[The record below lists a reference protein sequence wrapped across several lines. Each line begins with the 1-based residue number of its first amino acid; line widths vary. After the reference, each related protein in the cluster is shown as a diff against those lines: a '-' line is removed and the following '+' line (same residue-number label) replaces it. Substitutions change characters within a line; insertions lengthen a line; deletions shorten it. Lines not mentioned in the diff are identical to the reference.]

1 MSKLL
6 SLSLVLW
13 SLAGSAYAQS
23 TKVVVASSG
32 ISPTQIVPYLAQ
44 EAGIF
49 KKNGLDV
56 ALIRTRADVAVMSLL
71 AGDTA
76 INDVAGPTII
86 RSDLKGADGVFIAAG
101 SVAFDLWLMTAKD
114 IKTTQDLKGKILG
127 VGSLS
132 GSTLIVTRYVLS
144 KIGLNP
150 LKDVKLLQIGGTPDR
165 LIALRA
171 GRIHATLLSSPLS
184 LAAQRE
190 GFNFLADG
198 SGLAFQNNGPATTR
212 KFIREHPDIVRK
224 YVRSQVEAVHL
235 MKTNREIWA
244 KALAKYLRV
253 ERDALDRSYEI
264 ATTEELFP
272 RKQYPSLDAI
282 RVCLEQIAEDDPK
295 AKSSKPE
302 NFVDASFVAE
312 LDKSGY
318 IDGLYKNN

>member
-1 MSKLL
+1 
-6 SLSLVLW
+6 
-13 SLAGSAYAQS
+13 
-23 TKVVVASSG
+23 SSG

-86 RSDLKGADGVFIAAG
+86 RSDLKGAAGGFIAAG

-132 GSTLIVTRYVLS
+132 GSTLIVTRYVLA

-150 LKDVKLLQIGGTPDR
+150 LKDVKLLQVGGTPDR

-171 GRIHATLLSSPLS
+171 GRINATLL
-184 LAAQRE
+184 
-190 GFNFLADG
+190 
-198 SGLAFQNNGPATTR
+198 
-212 KFIREHPDIVRK
+212 
-224 YVRSQVEAVHL
+224 
-235 MKTNREIWA
+235 
-244 KALAKYLRV
+244 
-253 ERDALDRSYEI
+253 
-264 ATTEELFP
+264 
-272 RKQYPSLDAI
+272 
-282 RVCLEQIAEDDPK
+282 
-295 AKSSKPE
+295 
-302 NFVDASFVAE
+302 
-312 LDKSGY
+312 
-318 IDGLYKNN
+318 